1 VLLKKINIFF
11 SLLHINIF
19 FVFSSYFDTL
29 MSKIILKKQKKYYF
43 NVFPS
48 KKHFKK
54 ELQPHFLTPLSYILG
69 LSVFGIVVA
78 VVVVV

>member
-1 VLLKKINIFF
+1 
-11 SLLHINIF
+11 
-19 FVFSSYFDTL
+19 